1 MRASSS
7 PIPTARIVS
16 TRRLNVPRPRKN
28 DGFPCTTTRLPS
40 ATAAPPSRTSPT
52 GAVSCNDTSAAGSR
66 RTRNAV
72 PVPGRAVTCASWPST
87 QTAPSRSTHAAILR
101 ATVRTGQGA
110 SAEFGAGSLTALTP
124 R

>member
-1 MRASSS
+1 M
-7 PIPTARIVS
+7 
-16 TRRLNVPRPRKN
+16 
-28 DGFPCTTTRLPS
+28 
-40 ATAAPPSRTSPT
+40 
-52 GAVSCNDTSAAGSR
+52 
-66 RTRNAV
+66 

-101 ATVRTGQGA
+101 ATVRTGQGD